1 MPNSQKKIFDF
12 LNSGNNIR
20 WCLLSVVLLA
30 FAITVYPSMLKI
42 SEYNYQPGD
51 IAKADVKAPKDIFI
65 EDQETTEEKRKQAV
79 RDVLTIYD
87 YDDTLIIRLTEDIQ
101 KAFDNVR
108 KVYETIHAEEEEL
121 APATQEPL
129 PWQRIIEKK
138 TVHDR
143 IWETKTQF
151 EKTLNIHTDENEY
164 RILARYEFSKTI
176 SDLVIRILIE
186 ILENGVVSG
195 KETLLRENESGG
207 IIVRILSV
215 RKELVLTDVR
225 RYYSIEQAKSMVRII
240 AQPLLRDM
248 PYTILNPVADLTQK
262 LIQPNLTLNRSE
274 TEERRKKAAESIKA
288 VLYKIKAGEIIIREG
303 ERVTEGH
310 LRKLNALRSQAAEES
325 TLARSMGAIL
335 MMMALILILFSFSVP
350 DPLSLSNKDL
360 LFMGCMLS
368 VFFFLL
374 KISSFF
380 IEALV
385 RHNPLSI
392 SATSLTLA
400 IPLAASSMTICL
412 FMRMRIAGPFALIT
426 AACTGIILQNRL
438 EMFFY
443 FLLNGLMAAYWVRHC
458 RERKVFIKAGAKLG
472 ILNIALATAL
482 KLHTGEFP
490 GIGFLWDVV
499 FAFIGGIGT
508 GIISAGLVALVES
521 AFNYTTDI
529 TLLELSNLERPL
541 LRRLMIEAPGTY
553 HHSVVVGTMV
563 EAAAAE
569 IGANPLLVK
578 VSAYYHDIGKIRKP
592 LYFIENQMNAANRH
606 EKLAPTMSGL
616 ILIAHVKDGV
626 EIGRENKLG
635 QPILDT
641 IRQHHGTSLIRYFY
655 EKAKARGVDTLTIE
669 DFRYPGPK
677 PQTREIG
684 LVMLADVVEAS
695 SRTLENPTPSRIQG
709 HVKKIMDAVLADGQ
723 LNECD
728 LTLKDLYNIEK
739 AFNKILNGIHHHRIE
754 YVETPD
760 GKEKK
765 NGSSYHQ
772 SAKPAFNIPGKGATN
787 GTDTIRCSEIP

>member
-1 MPNSQKKIFDF
+1 MVVF
-12 LNSGNNIR
+12 LNSGDNIR
-20 WCLLSVVLLA
+20 WCLLSAVLLA

-42 SEYNYQPGD
+42 SEYNYQAGD
-51 IAKADVKAPKDIFI
+51 ISKADVKAPKDIFI
-65 EDQETTEEKRKQAV
+65 EDREATEEKRKQAI
-79 RDVLTIYD
+79 RDVMTLYD
-87 YDDTLIIRLTEDIQ
+87 YDDLLIGRLTENIQ
-101 KAFDNVR
+101 KAFDTVR
-108 KVYETIHAEEEEL
+108 KVYENIQAEEEEL
-121 APATQEPL
+121 APTTQESL
-129 PWQRIIEKK
+129 PWQRIVEKK

-164 RILARYEFSKTI
+164 RILERYEFSKNI
-176 SDLVIRILIE
+176 SDLIIRILIE

-195 KETLLRENESGG
+195 KESLLRENEAGG
-207 IIVRILSV
+207 IIVRVLSI
-215 RKELVLTDVR
+215 RKEIVLTDVR
-225 RYYSIEQAKSMVRII
+225 RYYSVDQAKSMVRII

-248 PYTILNPVADLTQK
+248 PYAIINPVSDLTQK
-262 LIQPNLTLNRSE
+262 MIQPNLTLNRSE
-274 TEERRKKAAESIKA
+274 TEERRKKAAESVKM

-325 TLARSMGAIL
+325 TMARSMGAIL
-335 MMMALILILFSFSVP
+335 MMMALILILFRFSVP
-350 DPLSLSNKDL
+350 NPFSLSNKDL
-360 LFMGCMLS
+360 LFMGCMLT
-368 VFFFLL
+368 VFLFLL
-374 KISSFF
+374 KISSFL
-380 IEALV
+380 IEALI

-392 SATSLTLA
+392 SETSLTLA
-400 IPLAASSMTICL
+400 IPLAASTMTICL
-412 FMRMRIAGPFALIT
+412 FMRMRIAGPFALII

-490 GIGFLWDVV
+490 GVGFLWDVV
-499 FAFIGGIGT
+499 FAFIGGTGT
-508 GIISAGLVALVES
+508 GIISAGVVALVES

-541 LRRLMIEAPGTY
+541 LRKLMIEAPGTY

-563 EAAAAE
+563 EAAATE
-569 IGANPLLVK
+569 IGANPLLAK
-578 VSAYYHDIGKIRKP
+578 VSAYYHDIGKTKKP
-592 LYFIENQMNAANRH
+592 MYFIENQMNAANRH

-626 EIGRENKLG
+626 EIGKEKKLG
-635 QPILDT
+635 QPILDI

-655 EKAKARGVDTLTIE
+655 EKAKAKGVDTLTIE

-677 PQTREIG
+677 PQTREAG

-709 HVKKIMDAVLADGQ
+709 HVKKIMDSVLADGQ

-754 YVETPD
+754 YSEISD

-772 SAKPAFNIPGKGATN
+772 SARPSLHIPGKGTAN
-787 GTDTIRCSEIP
+787 GTETIRRPEMS